1 MTRQLPAVLS
11 LLVLSAGSLA
21 AQQAAPALKEDK
33 PGLAAQ
39 ATVSADSA
47 LHIARLR
54 VPRGTVAARE
64 IEEEDGKLIYSFD
77 MKVPGR
83 TGIDEVNVNARTGA
97 VVGVEHESPATETRE
112 RGSDARKSAPPA
124 TH

>member
-1 MTRQLPAVLS
+1 MSRQLPALLS

-21 AQQAAPALKEDK
+21 AQQAVPALKEDK

-47 LHIARLR
+47 MHIARLR

-83 TGIDEVNVNARTGA
+83 TGIEEVNVNARTGA
-97 VVGVEHESPATETRE
+97 VVGVEHESPAKEARE
-112 RGSDARKSAPPA
+112 RRTDAKKPAPPA
-124 TH
+124 SH

>member
-1 MTRQLPAVLS
+1 MHRQLPALLS
-11 LLVLSAGSLA
+11 LLCLSAGSLA
-21 AQQAAPALKEDK
+21 AQQVLPALKEDK

-64 IEEEDGKLIYSFD
+64 IEEEDGRLIYSFD
-77 MKVPGR
+77 LKVPGR
-83 TGIDEVNVNARTGA
+83 SGIEEVNVDARTG
-97 VVGVEHESPATETRE
+97 VIVGVEHESPADEARE
-112 RGSDARKSAPPA
+112 RRSEATKPA
-124 TH
+124 SPVTH

>member
-1 MTRQLPAVLS
+1 MSRQLPALLS

-21 AQQAAPALKEDK
+21 AQQAVPALKEDK

-47 LHIARLR
+47 MHIAHLR

-83 TGIDEVNVNARTGA
+83 TGIEEVNVNARTGA
-97 VVGVEHESPATETRE
+97 VVGVEHESPAKEARE
-112 RGSDARKSAPPA
+112 RRTDAKKPAPPA
-124 TH
+124 SH